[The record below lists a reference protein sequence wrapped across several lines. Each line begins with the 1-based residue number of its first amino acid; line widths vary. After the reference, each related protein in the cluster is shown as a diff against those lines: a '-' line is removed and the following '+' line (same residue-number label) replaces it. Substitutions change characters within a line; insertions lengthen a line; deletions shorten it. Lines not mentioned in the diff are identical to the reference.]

1 MHNSFEQHKVMII
14 GEGYTESVTFE
25 GLPDDLEDELRFGDC
40 HVNKSKSV
48 VFSLVN
54 NGEKAVKFRWNQ
66 GDKEEFRFQPS
77 YGHLKPGSSKDIRV
91 VFKSAKSVNYD
102 KITLNCETFLI
113 DQKGEKFVDWDDTMK
128 TMRMVRPS
136 EYKKIM
142 RERELEEI
150 KRKKEAEIAAAEAA
164 KAAKG
169 GKAPAKAPAKKE
181 EPQPEEEIQIDMSED
196 PNVELIEVIQEPEF
210 EKVEGSERS
219 VALKTTLVCD
229 YAQYQCSVPQ
239 IDFKPTLMYAQRV
252 YKFSIKNTSLINL
265 DYNFNIANAETGILD
280 AGPYSIIP
288 KKGTISPTCDEN
300 FIVKFSPMEVEPNFC
315 RILSANIK
323 YLSPE

>member
-1 MHNSFEQHKVMII
+1 MQYGGIFEAEVVKGDPESKTGKLAFELRGEGTLPTLQVEKPEEQDTDGTPILRFKKTRLGKDSILPIVLKNEGQVPATARFDAITNDNFTFEGNLNHTITQKSYHAFDIKFCPKQAQVEKFLLTFNTMHNSFEQHKVMII

-54 NGEKAVKFRWNQ
+54 NGDKAVKFRWNQ

-91 VFKSAKSVNYD
+91 VFKSAKSLNYD
-102 KITLNCETFLI
+102 KIILNCETFLI

-150 KRKKEAEIAAAEAA
+150 KRKKEAEAAAEAAA

-169 GKAPAKAPAKKE
+169 GKAPAKTPAKKE
-181 EPQPEEEIQIDMSED
+181 EPQPEEEI
-196 PNVELIEVIQEPEF
+196 
-210 EKVEGSERS
+210 
-219 VALKTTLVCD
+219 
-229 YAQYQCSVPQ
+229 
-239 IDFKPTLMYAQRV
+239 
-252 YKFSIKNTSLINL
+252 
-265 DYNFNIANAETGILD
+265 
-280 AGPYSIIP
+280 
-288 KKGTISPTCDEN
+288 
-300 FIVKFSPMEVEPNFC
+300 
-315 RILSANIK
+315 
-323 YLSPE
+323 